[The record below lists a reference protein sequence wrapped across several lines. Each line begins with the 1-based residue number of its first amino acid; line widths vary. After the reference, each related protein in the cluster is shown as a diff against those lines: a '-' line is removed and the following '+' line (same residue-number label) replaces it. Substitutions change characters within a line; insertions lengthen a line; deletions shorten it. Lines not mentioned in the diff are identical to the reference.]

1 MKKAELITGAIAL
14 IAIVLNS
21 FLIPLSDVLLV
32 LSFTLLAIIYG
43 YLSFALFNNIQLRRI
58 FKKSS
63 YKGISTM
70 RVVGAILTGLALS
83 STLVGILFTLMSFPG
98 AFPNLILGTVGLTVA
113 LIVGLVKYSK
123 SKSVYYTNIFK
134 RIAVCG
140 GVALMLLVLPANA
153 WQDFKYRDYPAL
165 LEAMKEARVHP
176 ENPELW
182 EKVQDERDKMNL
194 KNPEQESK

>member
-1 MKKAELITGAIAL
+1 MKKAELISGAVAL

-21 FLIPLSDVLLV
+21 LLIPLSDVLLV
-32 LSFTLLAIIYG
+32 LSFTLLAVIYG
-43 YLSFALFNNIQLRRI
+43 YLSFALFNNIPLRRI

-70 RVVGAILTGLALS
+70 RIVGAILTGLALS

-113 LIVGLVKYSK
+113 LIIGLVKYSK
-123 SKSVYYTNIFK
+123 SKSAYYTNIFK

-140 GVALMLLVLPANA
+140 GVAVLLLVLPSNA

-165 LEAMKEARVHP
+165 LEAMKEARAHP

-182 EKVQDERDKMNL
+182 DKVEEERNKMNL
-194 KNPEQESK
+194 KNPEEESK